1 MKRFN
6 FYEGIAYIIDRNS
19 RRMRVNRK
27 KEEPEIDPLDIMIQD
42 LEKSRDFLQN
52 EVLLMLKRYKD
63 QERKKDYSLTE
74 EEAEEDVFKKLREEL
89 SIFSPFK
96 GML

>member
-6 FYEGIAYIIDRNS
+6 FYEGMGYIIDRNS

-52 EVLLMLKRYKD
+52 GVLLMLKRYKD
-63 QERKKDYSLTE
+63 REEKKDYSLTE

-89 SIFSPFK
+89 SVFSPFK

>member
-89 SIFSPFK
+89 SIFSPFNS
-96 GML
+96 ML